1 MLDGL
6 PLTRLPRLLRDDKST
21 EQPPLLL
28 DTSLSSEECRLRNDR
43 QSYLHIV
50 RQLVKAQFV
59 LQDRELTI
67 RLWQEVAERHMDL
80 GRIVNLLYG
89 CNFHDV
95 ESMLVADEKYL
106 ALLVPDEAARS

>member
-1 MLDGL
+1 MLEGL
-6 PLTRLPRLLRDDKST
+6 PLTRLPRLLRRDKPT
-21 EQPPLLL
+21 DQAPLVL
-28 DTSLSSEECRLRNDR
+28 DTSRSSEECRLRNDR

-59 LQDRELTI
+59 LHDRELTI
-67 RLWQEVAERHMDL
+67 RLWQEVLERKMDL

-106 ALLVPDEAARS
+106 ALVVPDAAARN